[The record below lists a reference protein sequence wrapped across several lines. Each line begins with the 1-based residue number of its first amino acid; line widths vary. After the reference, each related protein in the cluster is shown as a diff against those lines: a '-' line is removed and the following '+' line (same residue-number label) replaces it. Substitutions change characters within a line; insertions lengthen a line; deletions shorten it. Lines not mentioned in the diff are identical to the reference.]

1 MDSYGEICYE
11 VGLDLEPNKY
21 AKLRKAAML
30 AQEEQN
36 DPLPCAL
43 LCLDEL
49 FLRIREKL
57 RPKKQEKM
65 LEGQPPRRRIHQVR
79 DMEIITSGISTLV
92 PSNTKDMPGQ
102 VTYEQDP
109 YAIASAPDNHS
120 PNSNGGMR
128 TTAIP
133 PPCSNLPIRMFGT
146 FSYPG
151 KNPLNYGDYEIISE
165 DLPYDN
171 RRRNIMRNT
180 VFMVNMCF
188 SGEYFEG
195 DLKQELN
202 KGMDELMIVKKWKK
216 GATTEMK
223 FKKLIEYIAL
233 SHFPHLR
240 KEQLKLSDEEF
251 QGQVGRQRIALNP
264 QIGAEGLF
272 EWMVDLAFRLVC
284 SLQKKYTF
292 IET

>member
-102 VTYEQDP
+102 DTYEQDP

-120 PNSNGGMR
+120 PNSNGGLR
-128 TTAIP
+128 TTAITPSSSP
-133 PPCSNLPIRMFGT
+133 PRPSGLTQLRLEFFQHPAVRLLLSLPAHQHSPR
-146 FSYPG
+146 
-151 KNPLNYGDYEIISE
+151 
-165 DLPYDN
+165 
-171 RRRNIMRNT
+171 
-180 VFMVNMCF
+180 
-188 SGEYFEG
+188 
-195 DLKQELN
+195 
-202 KGMDELMIVKKWKK
+202 
-216 GATTEMK
+216 
-223 FKKLIEYIAL
+223 
-233 SHFPHLR
+233 
-240 KEQLKLSDEEF
+240 
-251 QGQVGRQRIALNP
+251 RQRDP
-264 QIGAEGLF
+264 
-272 EWMVDLAFRLVC
+272 RRKP
-284 SLQKKYTF
+284 SR
-292 IET
+292 